1 MTTSTVTPPDTRGSA
16 MPRAATG
23 PFAGTGAGA
32 LAGFVGGLV
41 FGASMAVFGMLPTV
55 ASIVHTDSVVAGFVV
70 HMVFAVV
77 IGAGFGVFAVRQR
90 IRVGETMFW
99 GLIYGAFWW
108 FLGPQTL
115 LPLFRGL
122 PVAWTL
128 AGAQA
133 LLPSLIG
140 HLVYGLVVA
149 VVFVL
154 IRRDHA
160 ATATEP
166 FVGPTIR
173 GAVAGALAALLTN
186 ALAGPA
192 AGGLGTDVVV
202 GVLAGVAYPLLFT
215 PQPEGTGPALARGS
229 VYGFV
234 VWLVVDLTAG
244 PLALGGRLAW
254 SASSAGDRVSQLP
267 GRVLLGGLIAVLFT
281 WLGAAG
287 RRLFTDDVRALPVEP
302 PGERGLR
309 ATGYGIVA
317 GVVGGLLFTVV
328 MVGVGALPRVA
339 EMVGSH
345 APAVGLTLH
354 LLISAAIGISYAVVF
369 RRAAFD
375 VLSGIG
381 WGVSYG
387 FFWWILGDLTLLP
400 TLDGQSVRWDA
411 ATIASQFPSLVGHL
425 AYGAALGAVYYW
437 LETRTNPW
445 WMTRNTAETIRA
457 AARKNQ
463 TLGAAPALWV
473 LTIIIALTLPVLV
486 GTG

>member
-1 MTTSTVTPPDTRGSA
+1 MTARTVTA
-16 MPRAATG
+16 PRTMTG
-23 PFAGTGAGA
+23 PLAGTGAGA
-32 LAGFVGGLV
+32 IGGFVGGLV
-41 FGASMAVFGMLPTV
+41 FGASMAVFGQLPTV
-55 ASIVHTDSVVAGFVV
+55 ASIVHTDSLAAGFLV

-128 AGAQA
+128 AGARA

-160 ATATEP
+160 AAASEAL
-166 FVGPTIR
+166 VGPTVR
-173 GAVAGALAALLTN
+173 GAVAGVLAALLVH
-186 ALAGPA
+186 ALAGGA
-192 AGGLGTDVVV
+192 SGGLGSGVVV
-202 GVLAGVAYPLLFT
+202 GVVAGAAYPLLFT

-234 VWLVVDLTAG
+234 VWLVGDLTAL
-244 PLALGGRLAW
+244 PLARHGMLAW
-254 SASSAGDRVSQLP
+254 SASSAGARVAQLP
-267 GRVLLGGLIAVLFT
+267 GCVLLGGLLAGWFT
-281 WLGAAG
+281 WFGSAG
-287 RRLFTDDVRALPVEP
+287 RRLFTDDVRALPLEP
-302 PGERGLR
+302 PGQRGLR
-309 ATGYGIVA
+309 ATGYGILA

-369 RRAAFD
+369 RRTAFD

-387 FFWWILGDLTLLP
+387 FFWWVLGDLTLLP
-400 TLDGQSVRWDA
+400 AFDGVAVHWDA
-411 ATIASQFPSLVGHL
+411 ATIASQFPSLVGHF

-445 WMTRNTAETIRA
+445 WLTRNLAEADRA
-457 AARKNQ
+457 STRRTH

-473 LTIIIALTLPVLV
+473 LTIVIALTLPVLV
-486 GTG
+486 GMS

>member
-1 MTTSTVTPPDTRGSA
+1 MTTSTATPAQRTTPA
-16 MPRAATG
+16 MTG
-23 PFAGTGAGA
+23 PLAGTAAGA
-32 LAGFVGGLV
+32 LAGFVSGLV
-41 FGASMAVFGMLPTV
+41 FGASMAVFGMLPTI
-55 ASIVHTDSVVAGFVV
+55 AAIVHTDSAVAGFVV

-128 AGAQA
+128 AGARA

-140 HLVYGLVVA
+140 HLAYGLVVA
-149 VVFVL
+149 LVFVL
-154 IRRDHA
+154 LRRDHA

-166 FVGPTIR
+166 LVGPTVR
-173 GAVAGALAALLTN
+173 GAVAGALAALLTH

-192 AGGLGTDVVV
+192 AGGLGTGVVV
-202 GVLAGVAYPLLFT
+202 GVLVGAAYPLLFT
-215 PQPEGTGPALARGS
+215 PRPERTGPALARGS

-234 VWLVVDLTAG
+234 VWLVVDLTAV
-244 PLALGGRLAW
+244 PLARDGALAW
-254 SASSAGDRVSQLP
+254 SAPLAGALVSQLP
-267 GRVLLGGLIAVLFT
+267 ACVLLSGLTAVLFT

-287 RRLFTDDVRALPVEP
+287 RRLFTDDVRALPLEP
-302 PGERGLR
+302 PGRRGLR

-317 GVVGGLLFTVV
+317 GIVGGLLFTAV
-328 MVGVGALPRVA
+328 MVGVRALPRVA
-339 EMVGSH
+339 EMVGSRS
-345 APAVGLTLH
+345 PAVGLTLH

-369 RRAAFD
+369 RRTAFD
-375 VLSGIG
+375 VLSGVG

-387 FFWWILGDLTLLP
+387 FFWWMLGDLTLLP
-400 TLDGQSVRWDA
+400 ALDGQAVRWDA
-411 ATIASQFPSLVGHL
+411 ATIATQFPSLVGHL

-445 WMTRNTAETIRA
+445 WMTRNAAETELA
-457 AARKNQ
+457 ATREEQ

-473 LTIIIALTLPVLV
+473 LTIVIALTLPVLV
-486 GTG
+486 STG

>member
-1 MTTSTVTPPDTRGSA
+1 MTTSTLTAPKA
-16 MPRAATG
+16 MTG
-23 PFAGTGAGA
+23 PLAGTGAGA
-32 LAGFVGGLV
+32 IAGFVGGLV

-55 ASIVHTDSVVAGFVV
+55 ASIVHTDSVLAGFVV

-77 IGAGFGVFAVRQR
+77 IGAGFGAFAVRQR

-128 AGAQA
+128 AGARA

-149 VVFVL
+149 AVFVL

-160 ATATEP
+160 AAASEP
-166 FVGPTIR
+166 LVGPTVR
-173 GAVAGALAALLTN
+173 GAVAGALAALLTH
-186 ALAGPA
+186 ALAGGA
-192 AGGLGTDVVV
+192 AGGLGAGVVV
-202 GVLAGVAYPLLFT
+202 GVLAGAAYPLLFT
-215 PQPEGTGPALARGS
+215 PRLESTGPALARGS

-234 VWLVVDLTAG
+234 VWLVVDLIAR
-244 PLALGGRLAW
+244 PLAQTGTLAW
-254 SASSAGDRVSQLP
+254 SASSAGERVSQLP
-267 GRVLLGGLIAVLFT
+267 ACVLLGGLLAVLFT
-281 WLGAAG
+281 WLGAAR
-287 RRLFTDDVRALPVEP
+287 RRLFTDDVRALPLEP
-302 PGERGLR
+302 PGQRGLR

-328 MVGVGALPRVA
+328 MVAVGALPRVA
-339 EMVGSH
+339 GIVGSH

-354 LLISAAIGISYAVVF
+354 LLISGAIGISYAIVF

-387 FFWWILGDLTLLP
+387 FFWWVLGDLTLLP
-400 TLDGQSVRWDA
+400 TLDGQVVRWDA
-411 ATIASQFPSLVGHL
+411 ASIAGQFPSLVGHL

-445 WMTRNTAETIRA
+445 WMTRNAAETDRA
-457 AARKNQ
+457 AKRKDQ

-473 LTIIIALTLPVLV
+473 LNIVIALTIPVLV
-486 GTG
+486 GTN